1 MKRMEK
7 ENKKVTTKT
16 PLRELKKLSVKELV
30 ALHANE
36 RTSEEDKKQI
46 EKLIITPERADEVK
60 YYVTIGTRI
69 EERRIEL
76 DGIKFYLIGTL
87 LELTLIKKSVL
98 DKFCLSLANEARSG
112 YLLMK
117 DKLGDKMSKE
127 EKGLIDAKIEESNY
141 LLLELITSLKR
152 NGEGEGAEGWVSGMN
167 LTTAK
172 EKIEEYNKAVENA
185 TKAFKLAKAK
195 IEGLNRFIETYKEDA
210 IILDTLTETVEKIK
224 SIGKDYSNGSF
235 INSVPKDRIKDI
247 FSEELKEAL
256 ILLEDESQ
264 IKRFPTYEELEVT
277 ELEVRANRIFL

>member
-7 ENKKVTTKT
+7 EKKKVTTKT

-36 RTSEEDKKQI
+36 RTSEEDKKAI
-46 EKLIITPERADEVK
+46 GKIIFAPELVDEVK
-60 YYVTIGTRI
+60 YYVKIGTKI

-127 EKGLIDAKIEESNY
+127 EKGLINAKIEESNY